1 MPGTSSP
8 QPLSADAVTHP
19 DAPRRAMLWLLIAAA
34 VYTAILV
41 IPWHPDARVR
51 AAAALSAG
59 ALTLW
64 ISESAPLGAIGLLI
78 PVVACSSGLL
88 TWKDAVARWGDPII
102 MLFLGAFLLARALE
116 KHGAF
121 DRLGTFV
128 HRTARTRG
136 DALLVLVIILGA
148 GALSAVQNNTAVT
161 AMLLPIVIP
170 IARAAPRP
178 AIPLLAL
185 AYGASYG
192 GMATPVGTA
201 PNFIGF
207 AALREVDPGASF
219 LTWMRVG
226 IPVWI
231 GASAIGCFA
240 LWASRRITAAP
251 VEITAPAAP
260 AAQATAPAAPGVEA
274 PRAAPVPP
282 SVYDAAAAAGSA
294 RSDREPLAAR
304 AALIA
309 LGLTAAAWM
318 TVGAIQSCFPD
329 DHSAHLWTKRYLPE
343 SVPPI
348 VAAVA
353 LFFVRVGR
361 QRRAVLERRDI
372 NTLDF
377 DTLFLVAGGL
387 CLGLVLETSGAA
399 KELAGLIG
407 NKSVPPLVLYLTVS
421 ALTVLMSEIVSNTA
435 TAAMM
440 VPIVIALAKEQGVDP
455 GPLIMLVAL
464 SASLG
469 VSLPISTPPNAIV
482 YGSGLMR
489 MRHMIVPGVIA
500 DVLGIV
506 WVVLCVRMLA

>member
-1 MPGTSSP
+1 MPGSP
-8 QPLSADAVTHP
+8 NNQPLSADAVTHP
-19 DAPRRAMLWLLIAAA
+19 DAPRRAGLWLLLAAA

-41 IPWHPDARVR
+41 TPWHEDSKVR
-51 AAAALSAG
+51 AAAALAAG
-59 ALTLW
+59 TLVLW
-64 ISESAPLGAIGLLI
+64 ISEAAPLGATGLLI
-78 PVVACSSGLL
+78 PAVACASGLL
-88 TWKDAVARWGDPII
+88 NWRDAVAKWGDPII

-121 DRLGTFV
+121 DRLGDYV

-136 DALLVLVIILGA
+136 DALLVLVLMLGA

-161 AMLLPIVIP
+161 AMLLPVVIP
-170 IARAAPRP
+170 IARGAVRP

-207 AALREVDPGASF
+207 AALRDVDPNASF
-219 LTWMRVG
+219 LSWMRVG
-226 IPVWI
+226 VPVWL
-231 GASAIGCFA
+231 GATAIGCFA
-240 LWASRRITAAP
+240 LWVSRKITAEPAASDALASVAGAASA
-251 VEITAPAAP
+251 VEPPRAPAP
-260 AAQATAPAAPGVEA
+260 GQTVFQAA
-274 PRAAPVPP
+274 
-282 SVYDAAAAAGSA
+282 SAAGSA
-294 RSDREPLAAR
+294 RTGRQPLAAR

-309 LGLTAAAWM
+309 LGLTAAAWL
-318 TVGAIQSCFPD
+318 TVGAIHSIYPD
-329 DHSAHLWTKRYLPE
+329 GHAARVWCNRYVPE
-343 SVPPI
+343 SVPPVI
-348 VAAVA
+348 AAVA

-361 QRRAVLERRDI
+361 PQRAVLERRDI

-387 CLGLVLETSGAA
+387 CLGQVLESSGAA
-399 KELAGLIG
+399 AELAGLIG
-407 NKSVPPLVLYLTVS
+407 GRQMPLLLLYLTVS
-421 ALTVLMSEIVSNTA
+421 AVTVLMSEIVSNTA

-440 VPIVIALAKEQGVDP
+440 VPIVRALAVSQGVEP

-500 DVLGIV
+500 DVLGIA
-506 WVVLCVRMLA
+506 WVVMCVRMLA